1 MHRAF
6 TEKNGKKV
14 VEIAHTKFKKT
25 NPELANSVKEIHVPI
40 MPKCSPGGQQSGGT
54 KVQIDLLNGFSK
66 LIK

>member
-40 MPKCSPGGQQSGGT
+40 MPKCSPGGGAA
-54 KVQIDLLNGFSK
+54 
-66 LIK
+66 IKRDQGSSSHNKDGH